1 MKKHERQE
9 AAYDFFRECGSNG
22 EFRLAALVKATGWTE
37 STAQT
42 HIRKHY
48 GDWVVTLGDDR
59 FKVLPEFLRITK
71 EQFLKHCSQIRRVYT
86 DYLISGYSALSVFE
100 FLLPMSR
107 ETQLRSTMDGL
118 FYEDA
123 LRQRLDELGNSR
135 LEAMLPRESKESSEA
150 HRARLLAQV
159 SDWFGGYSIS
169 LINGRFRAASLR
181 TRKEAVEHQAETG
194 RPYLID
200 ETTASVRFIVPIPA
214 SRVSPEM
221 AGTLDF
227 SQSSAAIAA
236 DAKRIRD
243 FFFAIFVEAV
253 IRIVNGED
261 VIWLIEDSPLGKNAS
276 YLGIREWPLSS

>member
-9 AAYDFFRECGSNG
+9 AAYDFLMSCGPNG
-22 EFRLAALVKATGWTE
+22 EFKLNALVKATGWTD
-37 STAQT
+37 STATT

-48 GDWVVTLGDDR
+48 GDWVVLLPDDT
-59 FKVLPEFLRITK
+59 FKVLPEFQRVTK
-71 EQFLKHCSQIRRVYT
+71 EQFLKHCSQVRRVYT
-86 DYLISGYSALSVFE
+86 DYLVSQYGAISVFE

-107 ETQLRSTMDGL
+107 ETQLRSTLDGL
-118 FYEDA
+118 FFADTLKQRFDEIGA
-123 LRQRLDELGNSR
+123 ERLDS
-135 LEAMLPRESKESSEA
+135 MLPRERKESNDA
-150 HRARLLAQV
+150 YRMRWINQV

-169 LINGRFRAASLR
+169 LVNGRFRAASLR
-181 TRKEAVEHQAETG
+181 TRKEAVEHQAETS

-214 SRVSPEM
+214 SRVASGD

-227 SQSSAAIAA
+227 SQSAVAIAA
-236 DAKRIRD
+236 DAKRVRE

-261 VIWLIEDSPLGKNAS
+261 VIWLLEDSPLGRVLHTWE
-276 YLGIREWPLSS
+276 YEGGR

>member
-9 AAYDFFRECGSNG
+9 AAYDFLMSCGPNG
-22 EFRLAALVKATGWTE
+22 EFKLSALVKATGWTD
-37 STAQT
+37 STANT

-48 GDWVVTLGDDR
+48 GDWVVPLQDDK
-59 FKVLPEFLRITK
+59 FKVLPEFQRVTK
-71 EQFLKHCSQIRRVYT
+71 EQFLRHCSQIRRVYT
-86 DYLISGYSALSVFE
+86 DYVVSQYGAISVFE

-107 ETQLRSTMDGL
+107 ETQLRSMLDGL
-118 FYEDA
+118 FFADT
-123 LRQRLDELGNSR
+123 LKQRFDEVGADR
-135 LEAMLPRESKESSEA
+135 LEAMLPRDPKESNDA
-150 HRARLLAQV
+150 YRTRWIHLV

-169 LINGRFRAASLR
+169 LVNGRFRAASLR

-214 SRVSPEM
+214 SKVS
-221 AGTLDF
+221 ASDSGTLDF
-227 SQSSAAIAA
+227 SQSAAAIAA
-236 DAKRIRD
+236 DAKRVRD

-261 VIWLIEDSPLGKNAS
+261 VIWLLEDSPLGRVLHTWE
-276 YLGIREWPLSS
+276 YEGGR